1 MTNVILA
8 SGRGV
13 PSTKNR
19 IVIRCRVAGP
29 NEVSIHEEGGTA
41 ERRNWGFL
49 GEITNVDMMTSATS
63 RKPAECS
70 RESLPLAG
78 LVEHQTPGRPKARP
92 KKKDPTHHYPFIF
105 FFFFDWQP
113 GAQGRESLFFR
124 RGAPG

>member
-1 MTNVILA
+1 VTVSHNKMTNVILA

-63 RKPAECS
+63 RKPAERS

-92 KKKDPTHHYPFIF
+92 KEKGSQECK
-105 FFFFDWQP
+105 
-113 GAQGRESLFFR
+113 L
-124 RGAPG
+124 RGAIGSDGFSRF

>member
-1 MTNVILA
+1 MTVSHNKMTNVILA

-63 RKPAECS
+63 RKPAERS

-78 LVEHQTPGRPKARP
+78 LVEHQTQGAR
-92 KKKDPTHHYPFIF
+92 
-105 FFFFDWQP
+105 
-113 GAQGRESLFFR
+113 R
-124 RGAPG
+124 RGPKEKGSQECKLRGAIGSDGCSRF